1 MCIKKDK
8 KKYIWLLRLRYV
20 SKLVLWES
28 FDWSWKSVSAT
39 IFTRYRESYVF
50 RHKIAFFVEID
61 FPLFSYLRK
70 SWSEETVYD
79 KCVTMY
85 GSVCFCVKEIC
96 KPMKVY
102 WKYVCTPIRQREKKK
117 RNNNLNTDGED
128 DRALWRKKKFPK
140 FLAIQLANFI
150 EQIFLLSLLTNNFSN
165 LFLPNNSAV
174 KNVLSKKK
182 KKREKCTKIRNIY
195 ARWITRDYTSIPTGD
210 PQLTKQLCSKARSSS
225 ADEASR
231 RPC

>member
-1 MCIKKDK
+1 M
-8 KKYIWLLRLRYV
+8 
-20 SKLVLWES
+20 
-28 FDWSWKSVSAT
+28 
-39 IFTRYRESYVF
+39 
-50 RHKIAFFVEID
+50 
-61 FPLFSYLRK
+61 
-70 SWSEETVYD
+70 YD

-182 KKREKCTKIRNIY
+182 EKEGKMHKNKKYIRTMNY
-195 ARWITRDYTSIPTGD
+195 ERLYVYPY
-210 PQLTKQLCSKARSSS
+210 
-225 ADEASR
+225 R
-231 RPC
+231 RPPANKTTLQQSSILFCRRSEPTTVLRVNGSNPLLPGCLISALFHWLNKERPAVIMRIREETRASL